1 MENSIFND
9 IPSFNKWVRI
19 EKINKGWSKD
29 QKYYIESKNGE
40 NFLLRL
46 SDISTY
52 DNKKKEFEMMKKV
65 IKSGITMSRPIDFGI
80 CGNNRNVYS
89 LLSYVDG
96 VSAEEKIRGLTDDEQ
111 FNLGIEA
118 GRILKKFH
126 SIPAPKNTED
136 WEPRM
141 VRKLQR
147 HLDRYKSGGLSVK
160 NDSCALEYVQN
171 NMDLLKNRPQTFQHG
186 DFHLG
191 NLILTEENTLGVI
204 DFNRWDFG
212 DPYEEFY
219 KMNMF
224 SREVSIPFAR
234 GQIIGYFGDKIPDS
248 FFKLLALYTAD
259 TILFSIV
266 WAVPFGKQDVEDM
279 IKRAEMILVDY
290 DNFKKVIPKWYI
302 NRS

>member
-9 IPSFNKWVRI
+9 IHPVNEWLKV
-19 EKINKGWSKD
+19 EKINKGWSRD
-29 QKYYIESKNGE
+29 QKYYIESRNGE
-40 NFLLRL
+40 KFLLRL

-52 DNKKKEFEMMKKV
+52 DNKNKEFEMMKKV
-65 IKSGITMSRPIDFGI
+65 IKSGVNMSRPIDFGI
-80 CGNNRNVYS
+80 CGNGSYVYS
-89 LLSYVDG
+89 LLSYIDG
-96 VSAEEKIRGLTDDEQ
+96 ESADEKIKKLSNREQ
-111 FNLGIEA
+111 FNLGMES

-126 SIPAPKNTED
+126 SIPAPPDIED

-141 VRKLQR
+141 IRKLQIR
-147 HLDRYKSGGLSVK
+147 LDRYKLSGISIK
-160 NDSCALEYVQN
+160 NDSCALEYLQN
-171 NMDLLKNRPQTFQHG
+171 NLSLLKNRPQTFQHG

-191 NLILTEENTLGVI
+191 NLILTEGNTLGVI

-224 SREVSIPFAR
+224 TREISIPFAR
-234 GQIIGYFGDKIPDS
+234 GQIIGYFGDKIPDD

-266 WAVPFGKQDVEDM
+266 WAIPFGKKDVEGM
-279 IKRAEMILVDY
+279 IKRAEVILEDY
-290 DNFKKVIPKWYI
+290 DSFNTFIPKWFTDI
-302 NRS
+302 

>member
-9 IPSFNKWVRI
+9 IQPVNEWLRI
-19 EKINKGWSKD
+19 EKINKGWSRD
-29 QKYYIESKNGE
+29 QKYYIESRNGE
-40 NFLLRL
+40 KFLLRL

-52 DNKKKEFEMMKKV
+52 DNKKKEFEMMKRV
-65 IKSGITMSRPIDFGI
+65 IKSGVIMSRPIDFGI
-80 CGNNRNVYS
+80 CGNESYVYS
-89 LLSYVDG
+89 LLSYIDG
-96 VSAEEKIRGLTDDEQ
+96 ESADEKIKKLSNREQ
-111 FNLGIEA
+111 FNLGMES

-126 SIPAPKNTED
+126 LIPAPPDIED
-136 WEPRM
+136 WESRM
-141 VRKLQR
+141 VRKLQMR
-147 HLDRYKSGGLSVK
+147 LDRYKLSGISIN
-160 NDSCALEYVQN
+160 NDSCALEYLQN
-171 NMDLLKNRPQTFQHG
+171 NIGLLKNRPQTFQHG

-191 NLILTEENTLGVI
+191 NLILTEDNDLGVI

-234 GQIIGYFGDKIPDS
+234 GQIIGYFGDEIPDD

-266 WAVPFGKQDVEDM
+266 WAIPFGKKDVEGM
-279 IKRAEMILVDY
+279 IKRAEVILEDY
-290 DNFKKVIPKWYI
+290 DSFNIFIPKWFTEV
-302 NRS
+302 